1 MNIMTIE
8 VRQMLIKSTVLPDGA
23 AEKEAGDRTV
33 DIDEIMAQ
41 IREECRQLVIDILR
55 RERER

>member
-1 MNIMTIE
+1 MTIE